1 MKLISIVV
9 PVFNEEDNL
18 EHFYQ
23 AISEVMA
30 ATKYDF
36 ELIFV
41 DDGSCDKSRE
51 ILRRLED
58 KDARVQPIFLSR
70 GCHHDGR

>member
-1 MKLISIVV
+1 MKLVSIVV

-23 AISEVMA
+23 AVSGVIEK
-30 ATKYDF
+30 TKYDF

-41 DDGSCDKSRE
+41 DD
-51 ILRRLED
+51 
-58 KDARVQPIFLSR
+58 
-70 GCHHDGR
+70 

>member
-30 ATKYDF
+30 GVKYDF

-41 DDGSCDKSRE
+41 DDG
-51 ILRRLED
+51 
-58 KDARVQPIFLSR
+58 
-70 GCHHDGR
+70 